1 MAQKKES
8 AGNVAD
14 IRIADQPKPKKTKN
28 EKTRAKKNTRH
39 KRFRIELGWR
49 GLFGLLLVS
58 FCLFLWMFLLGLWA
72 GQTIL
77 LPVDAV
83 TPSKDRVTRSET
95 MSKSPAAI
103 KTVP

>member
-14 IRIADQPKPKKTKN
+14 IRIADQPKPKKNKN
-28 EKTRAKKNTRH
+28 EKTKAKKSRRN

-49 GLFGLLLVS
+49 GLFSLLLVS

-77 LPVDAV
+77 LPVDAIP
-83 TPSKDRVTRSET
+83 TDKNRATQSET
-95 MSKSPAAI
+95 VPKNPAAI
-103 KTVP
+103 KVAP